1 MLESA
6 GGWSG
11 QILVWCEQMETV
23 LIVCSVLG
31 LAAISGMT
39 LFFFVGPILAGRF
52 QSTSERS
59 FDNRHTHRRKLTK

>member
-39 LFFFVGPILAGRF
+39 LFFLVEGKGDMTVTYDSLKAGTIR
-52 QSTSERS
+52 RS
-59 FDNRHTHRRKLTK
+59 IALR